1 MSRAIGQKKYKV
13 GNMDNDD
20 RLSEQVQIRLSA
32 LQLATIDDLAERARA
47 LGWEWS
53 RSSLLRLLVREGIE
67 RVELRLQLAEVAR

>member
-1 MSRAIGQKKYKV
+1 
-13 GNMDNDD
+13 MDNDD

-67 RVELRLQLAEVAR
+67 RVESRLQLAEAAP